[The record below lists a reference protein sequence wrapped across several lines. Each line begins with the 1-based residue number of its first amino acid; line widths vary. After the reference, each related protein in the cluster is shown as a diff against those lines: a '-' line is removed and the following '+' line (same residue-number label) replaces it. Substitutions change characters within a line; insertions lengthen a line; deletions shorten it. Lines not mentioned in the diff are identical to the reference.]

1 MGYRKVIVYVLAEY
15 CEIVIMSTVE
25 PTLPPSQTNAFFG
38 VPMQIISLLLIVVV
52 AVVVE
57 RCITVYLSR
66 FSKRAKLDPNTANKL
81 VLTFRILILVGALV
95 AVSRVG
101 GLPSELLISFSAV
114 SGAALGF
121 ASQKTIGNFIAGL
134 YLLTARPFKVGD
146 YVRIGTVEG
155 IAQEVTLNYAKVRT
169 VGNNTVAISNLQIL
183 ERDITNYLYEI
194 TPNGNIYCYT
204 FEIGFDHLVPS
215 DKLLEIFGTTF
226 NLYKNRF
233 PKKPFCTLT
242 RSTAVERVYTVYFYT
257 TDTSEIF
264 KTRSQIADQVFR
276 LWDEERTKIKNQQK

>member
-1 MGYRKVIVYVLAEY
+1 
-15 CEIVIMSTVE
+15 MSTVE
-25 PTLPPSQTNAFFG
+25 SSPFASQSDAFFG
-38 VPMQIISLLLIVVV
+38 VPMQIISLLLIVII

-66 FSKRAKLDPNTANKL
+66 FSRRAKLDPNITNKV
-81 VLTFRILILVGALV
+81 VLTFRILVLAGALI
-95 AVSRVG
+95 AVSKVG

-134 YLLTARPFKVGD
+134 YLLAARPFKVGD
-146 YVRIGTVEG
+146 YVKIGTVEG

-183 ERDITNYLYEI
+183 ERDITNYLYE
-194 TPNGNIYCYT
+194 TTSNGNIYCYT

-215 DKLLEIFGTTF
+215 EKLLEIFDTTF
-226 NLYKNRF
+226 SLYKQRF
-233 PKKPFCTLT
+233 PKEPFCTLT

-257 TDTSEIF
+257 TNTNEIF
-264 KTRSQIADQVFR
+264 KTRSQIANQVFK
-276 LWDEERTKIKNQQK
+276 LWDEERTKIRNQQK

>member
-1 MGYRKVIVYVLAEY
+1 
-15 CEIVIMSTVE
+15 MSAVE
-25 PTLPPSQTNAFFG
+25 SMSSVSQASNFFG
-38 VPMQIISLLLIVVV
+38 VPMQIISVLLIVII

-66 FSKRAKLDPNTANKL
+66 FSKRAKLYPNTTNKL
-81 VLTFRILILVGALV
+81 VLTFRVLILVCALI

-134 YLLTARPFKVGD
+134 YLLASRPFKVGD
-146 YVRIGTVEG
+146 YVKIGTVEG
-155 IAQEVTLNYAKVRT
+155 IVQEVTLNYAKIRT

-183 ERDITNYLYEI
+183 ERDITNYLYEN
-194 TPNGNIYCYT
+194 TAEGNIYCYT
-204 FEIGFDHLVPS
+204 FEIGFDHLIS
-215 DKLLEIFGTTF
+215 SEKLLEIFDTTLD
-226 NLYKNRF
+226 LYKQRF
-233 PKKPFCTLT
+233 PKTPFCTLT

-257 TDTSEIF
+257 IDPYEIF
-264 KTRSQIADQVFR
+264 KTRSQIVNQIFKF
-276 LWDEERTKIKNQQK
+276 WDEERAKIRNR

>member
-1 MGYRKVIVYVLAEY
+1 
-15 CEIVIMSTVE
+15 MSSIVE
-25 PTLPPSQTNAFFG
+25 PTLPASQTSTFFG
-38 VPMQIISLLLIVVV
+38 LPMQIISLILIVVV

-57 RCITVYLSR
+57 RCIALYLSG
-66 FSKRAKLDPNTANKL
+66 FSKRAKLDPNTTNKL
-81 VLTFRILILVGALV
+81 VLTFRVLILAGSLLAI
-95 AVSRVG
+95 SKVG

-134 YLLTARPFKVGD
+134 YLLAARPFKVGD
-146 YVRIGTVEG
+146 YVKIGTVEG
-155 IAQEVTLNYAKVRT
+155 IAQEVTLNYAKIRT

-233 PKKPFCTLT
+233 QKKPFCTLT
-242 RSTAVERVYTVYFYT
+242 RSTAIERVYTVYFYT
-257 TDTSEIF
+257 TNTSEIF
-264 KTRSQIADQVFR
+264 RTRSQIVDQVFR